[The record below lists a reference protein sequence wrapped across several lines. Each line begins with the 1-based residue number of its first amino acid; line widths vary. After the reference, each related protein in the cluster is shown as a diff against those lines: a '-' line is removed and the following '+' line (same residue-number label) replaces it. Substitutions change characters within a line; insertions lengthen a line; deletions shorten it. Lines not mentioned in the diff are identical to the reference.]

1 MKPKGICATL
11 IAASLGLAWTLSS
24 APDVKAQDDSANSAG
39 EKWYQVEVL
48 VFERRGS
55 SVLEEES
62 WNPSP
67 GHPPIEASIALIAPG
82 ESPLEGAGPH
92 AFRVLPEDALILN
105 KVRGHL
111 ENSSETTPILHVGWR
126 QPGVG
131 KDDAPWVNLYLP
143 PRDAGAAGKAG
154 GLLGQAQRV
163 GVEDPSAQGQPALI
177 PLDALQEPMVSPPV
191 LDGTVRVHLSRYLHA
206 EVDLVYHRDDVEFP
220 FRLATSRRMRSS
232 ELHYLDHP
240 VFGVLI
246 KVVPYEPEKIS

>member
-1 MKPKGICATL
+1 MQPRGIGAIL
-11 IAASLGLAWTLSS
+11 IAASFGLAGSLWS
-24 APDVKAQDDSANSAG
+24 APDAKAQEDSANSAG

-62 WNPSP
+62 WDPSP

-82 ESPLEGAGPH
+82 ESPLEGPGPH
-92 AFRVLPEDALILN
+92 AFRILPEDALILN

-111 ENSSETTPILHVGWR
+111 NNSSETTPILHVGWR
-126 QPGVG
+126 QPGVS
-131 KDDAPWVNLYLP
+131 KDDAQWVNLYLP
-143 PRDAGAAGKAG
+143 PRDAGKAG
-154 GLLGQAQRV
+154 NLLGPAQRE
-163 GVEDPSAQGQPALI
+163 GVENPSAQGQPALI

-191 LDGTVRVHLSRYLHA
+191 LDGTVRVHLARYLHA

-220 FRLATSRRMRSS
+220 FRLATSRRMRSG

-246 KVVPYEPEKIS
+246 KVIPLEPERAS

>member
-1 MKPKGICATL
+1 MQPRGTGAIL
-11 IAASLGLAWTLSS
+11 IAACFGLAGYLCS
-24 APDVKAQDDSANSAG
+24 APDAKAQDGSANSAG

-55 SVLEEES
+55 SVLGEES
-62 WNPSP
+62 WDPNP

-82 ESPLEGAGPH
+82 ESPLEGPGPH
-92 AFRVLPEDALILN
+92 AFRILSEDALVLN

-111 ENSSETTPILHVGWR
+111 YNSSETTPILHVGWR

-131 KDDAPWVNLYLP
+131 KDDAQWVNLYLP
-143 PRDAGAAGKAG
+143 PRDAGTAGN
-154 GLLGQAQRV
+154 LLGQAQRE
-163 GVEDPSAQGQPALI
+163 GVETPSAQGQPALI

-191 LDGTVRVHLSRYLHA
+191 LDGTVRVHLARYLHA

-220 FRLATSRRMRSS
+220 FRLATSRRMRSG